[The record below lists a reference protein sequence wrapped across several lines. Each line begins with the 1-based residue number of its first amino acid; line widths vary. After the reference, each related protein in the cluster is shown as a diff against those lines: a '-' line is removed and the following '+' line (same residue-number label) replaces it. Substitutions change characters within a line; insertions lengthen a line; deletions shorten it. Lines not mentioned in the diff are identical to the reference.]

1 VHTSAKHRK
10 LELLLTILI
19 AITVVLG
26 VFRYLSKT
34 PEREADRVISSLRTV
49 QLGKT
54 PVEEVIHIVPG
65 RWVTGTVKD
74 SRSGYQASLTNE
86 FLRRLKLAPIAGVIA
101 NIGADKGII
110 DEMQIFWEVGESGN
124 TADVR
129 FYQVANHEPECGR
142 KICVKRGNGQN
153 GRPWRIQIDASP
165 SVSGAERNRFLD
177 FSTSCLSRIGGCK
190 DAGELLP
197 TPDTL
202 SSSQF
207 SN

>member
-1 VHTSAKHRK
+1 MHTSAKQRK
-10 LELLLTILI
+10 LELVLAILI
-19 AITVVLG
+19 AITVLLG

-54 PVEEVIHIVPG
+54 PVEEVIHTVPG

-74 SRSGYQASLTNE
+74 SISGYQASLTNE
-86 FLRRLKLAPIAGVIA
+86 FLHRLKLAPIAGVIV

-129 FYQVANHEPECGR
+129 FFQVANHEPECGQ
-142 KICVKRGNGQN
+142 KVCVKRRNGQN
-153 GRPWRIQIDASP
+153 GQPWSIQIDASP
-165 SVSGAERNRFLD
+165 SVSSPERNKFLD
-177 FSTSCLSRIGGCK
+177 
-190 DAGELLP
+190 
-197 TPDTL
+197 
-202 SSSQF
+202 
-207 SN
+207 